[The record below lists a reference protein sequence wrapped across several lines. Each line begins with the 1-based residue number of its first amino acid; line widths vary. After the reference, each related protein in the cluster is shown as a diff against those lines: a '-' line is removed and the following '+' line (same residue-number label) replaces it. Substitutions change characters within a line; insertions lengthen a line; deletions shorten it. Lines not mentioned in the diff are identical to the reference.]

1 MPDLTREPEVWSTAE
16 KRINIV
22 FCISSDIAVRY
33 RNASAWRVSAQDLSQ
48 LTSCVHAK
56 AGFAQS
62 KQTRRDAPTTRA
74 KQNVAD
80 TSKVWMNVETAR
92 SET

>member
-1 MPDLTREPEVWSTAE
+1 MPDLTSEPEVRSAAE
-16 KRINIV
+16 QRVNII
-22 FCISSDIAVRY
+22 FCISSDVAVPH
-33 RNASAWRVSAQDLSQ
+33 RNARTSGVSAQDISQ
-48 LTSCVHAK
+48 LISCVHPK

-80 TSKVWMNVETAR
+80 SSKVWMNVETAC